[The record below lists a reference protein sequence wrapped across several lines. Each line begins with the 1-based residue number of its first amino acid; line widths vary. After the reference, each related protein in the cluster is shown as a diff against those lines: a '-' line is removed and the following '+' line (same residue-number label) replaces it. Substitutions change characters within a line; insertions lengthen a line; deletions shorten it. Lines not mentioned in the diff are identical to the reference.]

1 MNSLSLKDQQKTLKC
16 DRLFHFHCTINILL
30 TFGSWFVGTFKVAN
44 PTLYLTLQSVSYFN
58 SNFYHRCVVAR
69 HKTKIILSYY
79 LQKPVVIINF
89 IWLITQA
96 ISYMWSHSILNA
108 ISYNLLARTWLIKDA
123 YIVAN
128 IFVKFQVLA
137 KEIVKSLGSINA
149 HRKRVLTHKI
159 L

>member
-16 DRLFHFHCTINILL
+16 DRLFQFHCTINILL
-30 TFGSWFVGTFKVAN
+30 TFGTFEVAN
-44 PTLYLTLQSVSYFN
+44 PTLYLTLQSLSYFN

-69 HKTKIILSYY
+69 QKTKIILSYY

-96 ISYMWSHSILNA
+96 ISYMWSHSILNT

-128 IFVKFQVLA
+128 IFVKFQVFQVLA
-137 KEIVKSLGSINA
+137 KEIVKS
-149 HRKRVLTHKI
+149 
-159 L
+159 